1 MLLIIN
7 SWNDGG
13 VEYLNHLE
21 RQVAQKQRVRQVSL
35 LVLVLFLEH
44 L

>member
-21 RQVAQKQRVRQVSL
+21 RQVAQKQRLRQVTF
-35 LVLVLFLEH
+35 VN
-44 L
+44 